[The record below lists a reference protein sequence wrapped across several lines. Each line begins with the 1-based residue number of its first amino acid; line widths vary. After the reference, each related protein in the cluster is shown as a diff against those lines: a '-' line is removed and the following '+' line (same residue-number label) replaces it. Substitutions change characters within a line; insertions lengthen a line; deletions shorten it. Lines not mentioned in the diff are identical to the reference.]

1 MQVAAQIEKIP
12 EDEDYEL
19 VIRAA
24 ELCNPFLDSLGEVT
38 LMPRG
43 PLPAA
48 ILNWSHAIFRPH
60 LQPLLLKVLVSAS
73 EGGSFEISTLDCALE
88 AALPI
93 SLRLAS
99 RDAGKRLV
107 QGLLAP
113 RGDRLLERYRVAVL
127 AGDSPGHLAVIHAL
141 RAAVFHLPPRVMIA
155 SYLVQEGRGA
165 GLNDREIARALI
177 GALVALH
184 ALTPTSSQ
192 LTEMGDLHP

>member
-1 MQVAAQIEKIP
+1 MQVAVQLEKIP

-24 ELCNPFLDSLGEVT
+24 ELCNPFLDGLSEVT
-38 LMPRG
+38 FMPRG

-48 ILNWSHAIFRPH
+48 LLNWSNTIFHPH
-60 LQPLLLKVLVSAS
+60 LQPLLLKVLMCAA

-88 AALPI
+88 SALPAL
-93 SLRLAS
+93 LRLPS

-107 QGLLAP
+107 RGLLAP

-127 AGDSPGHLAVIHAL
+127 AGNSPGHLAVIHAL
-141 RAAVFHLPPRVMIA
+141 RAAVFHLPPRVVIA

-165 GLNDREIARALI
+165 GLHDKEIARTLI
-177 GALVALH
+177 GTLVAST
-184 ALTPTSSQ
+184 ALATESSQ
-192 LTEMGDLHP
+192 LAGI